1 MSSTDEKLTAFF
13 NAEIAPLKGKATL
26 AHPHGWDTAENSHYV
41 NRPEGAVTPMD
52 FTGDDIDPVVIAA
65 RMDAMWAGTPLAGMG
80 AKLMDLAA
88 EVEPEAEDGTVSDLI
103 YEMF

>member
-1 MSSTDEKLTAFF
+1 MSSTDQRLRAFF
-13 NAEIAPLKGKATL
+13 DAEVAPLAGKVGL
-26 AHPHGWDTAENSHYV
+26 RHPLGWTSAGGSCFVD
-41 NRPEGAVTPMD
+41 RPEGAVTPMT
-52 FTGDDIDPVVIAA
+52 FTSDASAEDVAA

-80 AKLMDLAA
+80 AKLMALAA